1 MAASA
6 GGSGR
11 RKGARVQEEGLGT
24 SKDGHSV
31 PSTMV
36 ASEVGQVA
44 MSLSP
49 RGSAQVC
56 VGVAG
61 QPRGGLGWPEVR
73 RAPPLLENPLL
84 CG

>member
-1 MAASA
+1 M
-6 GGSGR
+6 
-11 RKGARVQEEGLGT
+11 QEEGRGT

-31 PSTMV
+31 PSTTV
-36 ASEVGQVA
+36 ASEVGQEA

-73 RAPPLLENPLL
+73 RAPPLLENPPL